1 MKPLATGSFTRAAAW
16 RACAEVLSSG
26 DCARET
32 ARLSASRMD
41 APRPASLADGPV
53 SARYKALAAKG
64 TIERDPAQAATVAK
78 LDRLAAALEQH
89 RLARKSSAL
98 GWLFGQRSPVESP
111 RGLYIWGAVG
121 RGKTM
126 LMDLFYEAAL
136 PTSKRRTHFHMFMAD
151 VHERIHSH
159 RQKLKRGEVR
169 GDDPIAPVAAELAE
183 EAKLLCFDEF
193 AVNDIAD
200 AMILGRLFKALFE
213 HGVVVVSTSNLAPDD
228 QYRDG
233 LNRTLFLPFI
243 ALLKERMEVVRLEA
257 RTDYRLEKI
266 GDSPVYYVP
275 ADDAADRAMDSMFA
289 RLTGG
294 VEARFVRIMVHGHP
308 VDVPAQAMGVARLAY
323 DDLCRRPLGAADYL
337 ALARSYHTILLDRV
351 PVIPSERRDEAKRF
365 ITLID
370 VLYERRVKLIVSA
383 DAEPSGLYNAETGKE
398 AFEFARTVSR
408 LAEMRSREYLALP
421 RGRGG
426 EVTGNTTGIV
436 ET

>member
-1 MKPLATGSFTRAAAW
+1 MRP
-16 RACAEVLSSG
+16 
-26 DCARET
+26 
-32 ARLSASRMD
+32 RMD
-41 APRPASLADGPV
+41 APRPASLSSSPV
-53 SARYKALAAKG
+53 SARYNALVAKG
-64 TIERDPAQAATVAK
+64 TIERDPAQRATIAK
-78 LDRLAAALEQH
+78 LDALVAALEQH
-89 RLARKSSAL
+89 RLAKKSSAL
-98 GWLFGQRSPVESP
+98 GWLFGQRTPAETP
-111 RGLYIWGAVG
+111 RGLYIWGSVG

-136 PTSKRRTHFHMFMAD
+136 PASKRRTHFHMFMAD
-151 VHERIHSH
+151 VHERIHAY
-159 RQKLKRGEVR
+159 RQKLKRGEIR

-243 ALLKERMEVVRLEA
+243 ALIKERMEVVHLEA

-275 ADDAADRAMDSMFA
+275 ADEAAERAMEWMFA

-294 VEARFVRIMVHGHP
+294 VEPRFVRLMVHGHP

-337 ALARSYHTILLDRV
+337 ALARSFHTILLEGV

-383 DAEPSGLYNAETGKE
+383 DAEPAGLYKAETGRE
-398 AFEFARTVSR
+398 AFEFARTASR
-408 LAEMRSREYLALP
+408 LAEMRSREYLARP

-426 EVTGNTTGIV
+426 EVTGNITGIV

>member
-1 MKPLATGSFTRAAAW
+1 
-16 RACAEVLSSG
+16 
-26 DCARET
+26 
-32 ARLSASRMD
+32 MD
-41 APRPASLADGPV
+41 APRPSSLASRPV
-53 SARYKALAAKG
+53 STRYRALVAKG
-64 TIERDPAQAATVAK
+64 SIERDAAQAATVAK
-78 LDRLAAALEQH
+78 LDTLLTALEQH

-98 GWLFGQRSPVESP
+98 GWLFGQRTAVEAP
-111 RGLYIWGAVG
+111 RGLYIWGSVG

-126 LMDLFYEAAL
+126 LMDLFYEAAA
-136 PTSKRRTHFHMFMAD
+136 PVSKRRTHFHMFMAD
-151 VHERIHSH
+151 VHERIHAY

-243 ALLKERMEVVRLEA
+243 ALIKERMEVVHLEA

-266 GDSPVYYVP
+266 GESPVYYVP
-275 ADDAADRAMDSMFA
+275 ADDEAERAMDAMFL

-294 VEARFVRIMVHGHP
+294 IEPKAVRLMVHGHP
-308 VDVPAQAMGVARLAY
+308 VDVPAQAMGVARLSY
-323 DDLCRRPLGAADYL
+323 DNLCRRPLGASDYL
-337 ALARSYHTILLDRV
+337 ALARSFHTIMLEGV
-351 PVIPSERRDEAKRF
+351 PVIRPDRRDEAKRF

-370 VLYERRVKLIVSA
+370 VLYERRAKLIVSA
-383 DAEPSGLYNAETGKE
+383 DAEPAGLYQAETGKE

-408 LAEMRSREYLALP
+408 LAEMRSRDYLARP

-426 EVTGNTTGIV
+426 EVTGNITGIV

>member
-1 MKPLATGSFTRAAAW
+1 
-16 RACAEVLSSG
+16 
-26 DCARET
+26 
-32 ARLSASRMD
+32 MD
-41 APRPASLADGPV
+41 AARPSALASAPV
-53 SARYKALAAKG
+53 SARYRALVAKG
-64 TIERDPAQAATVAK
+64 TIERDAAQAATAAK
-78 LDRLAAALEQH
+78 LDRLLQAIEQH
-89 RLARKSSAL
+89 RLAKKSSAL
-98 GWLFGQRSPVESP
+98 GWLFGQRTPLETP
-111 RGLYIWGAVG
+111 RGLYIWGSVG

-126 LMDLFYEAAL
+126 LMDLFHEAA
-136 PTSKRRTHFHMFMAD
+136 PHGAKRRTHFHMFMAD
-151 VHERIHSH
+151 VHERIHGW
-159 RQKLKRGEVR
+159 RQKLKRGEVE
-169 GDDPIAPVAAELAE
+169 GDDPLAPVAAALAE

-193 AVNDIAD
+193 AVTDIAD

-243 ALLKERMEVVRLEA
+243 ALIKERMEVVHLEA

-266 GDSPVYYVP
+266 GESPIYYVP
-275 ADDAADRAMDSMFA
+275 ADAAADRAMDAMFA

-294 VEARFVRIMVHGHP
+294 VEPKFVRLMVHGHP
-308 VDVPAQAMGVARLAY
+308 VDVPAQAMGVARLSY
-323 DDLCRRPLGAADYL
+323 ENLCRQPLGASDYL
-337 ALARSYHTILLDRV
+337 ALARSYHTILLEGV

-370 VLYERRVKLIVSA
+370 VFYERRVKLIVSA
-383 DAEPSGLYNAETGKE
+383 DAEPAGLYRAETGKE

-408 LAEMRSREYLALP
+408 LAEMRSRDYLSLP

-426 EVTGNTTGIV
+426 EVTGNITGIV